1 MKQKGKYSKI
11 IFKFLK
17 KWMKKKETKQRAK
30 EIEKKPYFKK
40 KSLCSLSGLQTCI
53 QSNKNNLL
61 LLFFLIMK
69 HIRKTKFF

>member
-61 LLFFLIMK
+61 LLFF
-69 HIRKTKFF
+69 